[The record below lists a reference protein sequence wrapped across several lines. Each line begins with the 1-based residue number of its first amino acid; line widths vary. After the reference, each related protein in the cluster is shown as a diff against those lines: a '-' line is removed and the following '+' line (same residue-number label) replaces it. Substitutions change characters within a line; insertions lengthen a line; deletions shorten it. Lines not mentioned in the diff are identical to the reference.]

1 MKKNGQLEK
10 NYMYFNITFF
20 LLAIYVIFFP
30 LIAKVLNWIS
40 PVLTKCPYKE
50 MTGNPC
56 PLCGGTRYIARL
68 SEVFQNPSMLLHPFG
83 FIILFVIFNLIFR
96 IFNIFYIKRGG
107 KQIKKIMIA
116 DAIIL
121 GIAFLLFLIYEV
133 TFMMH

>member
-1 MKKNGQLEK
+1 
-10 NYMYFNITFF
+10 MYFNITFF

-56 PLCGGTRYIARL
+56 PLCGGTRYIAKL
-68 SEVFQNPSMLLHPFG
+68 PEVFQNPSMLLHPFG
-83 FIILFVIFNLIFR
+83 LIILFIIFNLIFR
-96 IFNIFYIKRGG
+96 IFNIIYIKKGG
-107 KQIKKIMIA
+107 KQVKKIMIL
-116 DAIIL
+116 DVIIL
-121 GIAFLLFLIYEV
+121 GIAFLLFVIYEV